1 VATSQIGLIE
11 PGDAIEIKGRLWT
24 GEGALADGTV
34 FADQVTVTKKGSA
47 VGGAPGEHADAA
59 DLGAR

>member
-1 VATSQIGLIE
+1 MATSLIGLIR

-24 GEGALADGTV
+24 GEGALGDGTV
-34 FADQVTVTKKGSA
+34 FADQLTVTKKASA
-47 VGGAPGEHADAA
+47 AGGASGEHADAT